1 MPYYRTRQISGFV
14 NVSTLG
20 SISVFST
27 TQQKVLRF
35 LLNNSIDCEV
45 SYLGC
50 LAGKG
55 QAVFGTKI
63 FQKPNRC
70 CESTKST
77 YK

>member
-1 MPYYRTRQISGFV
+1 MPDYRTRQISGFV
-14 NVSTLG
+14 NILMLG
-20 SISVFST
+20 GTSVFST

-45 SYLGC
+45 SYLGR
-50 LAGKG
+50 LAAKG

-70 CESTKST
+70 CGSTKST